1 MLARHWGRPF
11 LGVDRKSP
19 KSVQRSDRLPPSLES
34 DFCLVFMAIPVGPRQ
49 PRQLPGACLLLLL
62 IKQSREDS
70 HTQKII
76 F

>member
-34 DFCLVFMAIPVGPRQ
+34 DFCLVFMAIPRGTTAASPAAWSMSAST
-49 PRQLPGACLLLLL
+49 L
-62 IKQSREDS
+62 D
-70 HTQKII
+70 
-76 F
+76 